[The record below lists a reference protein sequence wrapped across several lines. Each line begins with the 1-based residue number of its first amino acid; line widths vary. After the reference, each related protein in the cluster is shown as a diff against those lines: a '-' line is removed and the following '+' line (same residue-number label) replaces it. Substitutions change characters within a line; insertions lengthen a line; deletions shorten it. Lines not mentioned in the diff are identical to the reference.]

1 MKISDE
7 KYIALFSKYYPDDV
21 HILGCLEHDSFQF
34 DGYLVLCKLKSTN
47 VNYKT
52 SINTQIQHKTSTN
65 TTQNSTNTQIQHKT
79 NTNTQKQH
87 KTSTNTQIQ
96 HKTSTNTQNNTKTIQ
111 IPQKTRNKQRN

>member
-65 TTQNSTNTQIQHKT
+65 T
-79 NTNTQKQH
+79 
-87 KTSTNTQIQ
+87 
-96 HKTSTNTQNNTKTIQ
+96 QNNTKTIQ